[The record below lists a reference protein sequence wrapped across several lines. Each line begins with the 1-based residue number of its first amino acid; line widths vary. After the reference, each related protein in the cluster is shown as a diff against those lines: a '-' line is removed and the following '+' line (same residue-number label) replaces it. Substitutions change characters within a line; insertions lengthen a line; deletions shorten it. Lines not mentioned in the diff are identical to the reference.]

1 VNPAVAE
8 ALWCVLCSYRSGF
21 EGGGVAVGRP
31 AAVVGRFEGVVDGAG
46 GAVRDTVAVVATSCP
61 RAPQQCRGVVTVP
74 GVVQQRRGWSHRVD
88 SDGDDRSHR
97 PDVTAWSYVR
107 TKKTFEGAAGPP
119 SRAQRVSHTG
129 VGSIVSGADTSLAAQ
144 CYTAAG
150 MASPRE
156 LVEQCRDAIPE
167 RVKVAACVLRC
178 QGIKRPYTRPGA
190 WAACVQ
196 VSSSETVLAE
206 GSLNP
211 RARRTSPE
219 G

>member
-1 VNPAVAE
+1 
-8 ALWCVLCSYRSGF
+8 
-21 EGGGVAVGRP
+21 
-31 AAVVGRFEGVVDGAG
+31 
-46 GAVRDTVAVVATSCP
+46 
-61 RAPQQCRGVVTVP
+61 
-74 GVVQQRRGWSHRVD
+74 
-88 SDGDDRSHR
+88 
-97 PDVTAWSYVR
+97 
-107 TKKTFEGAAGPP
+107 
-119 SRAQRVSHTG
+119 
-129 VGSIVSGADTSLAAQ
+129 VSGADTGLAAQ

-167 RVKVAACVLRC
+167 RAKVATCVLRR